1 MPVRRIVMPLF
12 AMSMLVASPIGA
24 SPAETVRCSIDD
36 APARACKMAITTRG
50 GVRHLRFSVAGQR
63 IEFVGRAQSG
73 WWSGKL
79 NGRPAMGFER
89 NRGYVVFSTTDLRTR
104 FSWWYPQSEHGRY

>member
-1 MPVRRIVMPLF
+1 MRVRRIMPPLL
-12 AMSMLVASPIGA
+12 AASMLMVPPVWA
-24 SPAETVRCSIDD
+24 SPAETVRCSIDN
-36 APARACKMAITTRG
+36 APARACRMAIATRD

-89 NRGYVVFSTTDLRTR
+89 NRGHVVFSTVDLRTR
-104 FSWWYPQSEHGRY
+104 FSWWYPSSEHGRY

>member
-1 MPVRRIVMPLF
+1 MRVRRIVLPVLGL
-12 AMSMLVASPIGA
+12 SMLAASQAEA

-36 APARACKMAITTRG
+36 APARACRMAITTRD
-50 GVRHLRFSVAGQR
+50 GVRHLRFSVAGRR

-89 NRGYVVFSTTDLRTR
+89 NRGHVVFSTVDLRTR
-104 FSWWYPQSEHGRY
+104 FSWWYPSSEHGRY